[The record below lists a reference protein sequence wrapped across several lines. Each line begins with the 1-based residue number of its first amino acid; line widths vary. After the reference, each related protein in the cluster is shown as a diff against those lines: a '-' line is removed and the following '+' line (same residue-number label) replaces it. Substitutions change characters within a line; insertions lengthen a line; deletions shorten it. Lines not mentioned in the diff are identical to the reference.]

1 MKKKNQNYMIIS
13 KDFEQLFDWLY
24 ILVTIL

>member
-24 ILVTIL
+24 ILITIL